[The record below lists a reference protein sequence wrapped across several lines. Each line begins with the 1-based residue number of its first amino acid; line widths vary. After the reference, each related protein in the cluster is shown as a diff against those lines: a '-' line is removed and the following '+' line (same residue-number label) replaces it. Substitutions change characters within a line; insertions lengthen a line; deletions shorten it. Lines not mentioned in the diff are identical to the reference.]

1 MKQTIPRMIAAKPIF
16 FMLFAIFILLI
27 RAKVHKKF
35 KPTKETAKTS
45 TIIAIFSYFDAN
57 KRKSIENARTE
68 KL

>member
-1 MKQTIPRMIAAKPIF
+1 
-16 FMLFAIFILLI
+16 L

-57 KRKSIENARTE
+57 KRKSKKNYNLLLKKSKHTLHLFFKE
-68 KL
+68 